1 MSEVF
6 DKATEK
12 AMGSVKI
19 PLGGRG
25 IPSAMGSG
33 TKEGLASLGE
43 RLYSEYEKLPWYKQ
57 LPLDVAPGTGETI
70 SAYEAPIFA
79 EKTKEAYEKGD
90 LLATAGHGALTG
102 LSVLGAIPFLGAGIR
117 GVKAGVKGVKKG
129 LSGLSFGPKGVPSK
143 LSPKAL
149 EAFENVSNT
158 QRYAPEIAMSKI
170 QSSGTVPELFGVV
183 EHIGDLTHVLTNEAP
198 YGNFR
203 RDRVRSKI
211 AGQLGV
217 LENPNLKYF
226 IEKGHKSLSTFNKA
240 EKGISESVDTIRKRY
255 HKLMQKYADEHRKI
269 PVFNRPQK
277 LARDAAVAIGE
288 RRFKEAAKLLR
299 NLDKIAEDPTGFQHA
314 ASIFRKERARK
325 GLSEMDFSLSP
336 TDQPVKLRKF
346 ADKEIKKLFGTET
359 KNIVKHKDGLPVLLY
374 HSTKGRDPFKEFEW
388 SKKGKEAEI
397 ERERGL
403 RSKPGGG
410 GDIPDYNDFLSTTT
424 NKESRFIERS
434 SDHRTLIGVGK
445 VKKLFNFTN
454 KIHVKSVIKPLV
466 EKELKLFKKRFPE
479 IEKNMKY
486 DFSRKGIL
494 EKNPQAK
501 AADLEAHIKSQEDYL
516 RSAVLRRTWKRDVGK
531 Y

>member
-6 DKATEK
+6 DKAVEE

-33 TKEGLASLGE
+33 TKEGLTGLGE

-57 LPLDVAPGTGETI
+57 LLLDVAPGTGETI

-102 LSVLGAIPFLGAGIR
+102 LSALGAIPFLGAGIR

-129 LSGLSFGPKGVPSK
+129 LS
-143 LSPKAL
+143 
-149 EAFENVSNT
+149 
-158 QRYAPEIAMSKI
+158 
-170 QSSGTVPELFGVV
+170 
-183 EHIGDLTHVLTNEAP
+183 
-198 YGNFR
+198 
-203 RDRVRSKI
+203 
-211 AGQLGV
+211 
-217 LENPNLKYF
+217 
-226 IEKGHKSLSTFNKA
+226 
-240 EKGISESVDTIRKRY
+240 
-255 HKLMQKYADEHRKI
+255 
-269 PVFNRPQK
+269 
-277 LARDAAVAIGE
+277 
-288 RRFKEAAKLLR
+288 
-299 NLDKIAEDPTGFQHA
+299 
-314 ASIFRKERARK
+314 
-325 GLSEMDFSLSP
+325 EMDFSLSP

-346 ADKEIKKLFGTET
+346 VDKEIKKLFGTET

-434 SDHRTLIGVGK
+434 SGHRTLIGVGK

-454 KIHVKSVIKPLV
+454 KIHVKSVINPLV
-466 EKELKLFKKRFPE
+466 EKELELFKKRFPE

-516 RSAVLRRTWKRDVGK
+516 RSEIKYGMLNKGKELRKIIDRWSRVTKDMEAGRWQVLENENIKDKIRELGYDAFTTSEDGINVMLFNPNKQFIPLFDPLKQNPLGFK
-531 Y
+531 HGGEITGGLSSLNE